1 MTANRSFLFV
11 LLLPI
16 FLVVVSA
23 MLLNLGTIYSLKQEF
38 IQSSESQIRD
48 LEIVTEA
55 ANLSS
60 DLASIQKS
68 LAKTLE
74 SAASGESDEAE
85 LYIMHSNY
93 VEEFALIEERVKQLS
108 ESKYTLSVAKKDSSA
123 LLTHFDAYRNFV
135 LMAGDIAAIDPAVAQ
150 TYIENSKTHFV
161 EFAEYTHRIAAQLSQ
176 QVSTSELKGLQ
187 NFDSVFNQVLV
198 IVLLS
203 LILMIIFAL
212 FTTKK
217 MAQKMGTLSL
227 ALTHLSQ
234 DSVSPSEMPEII
246 TMEKNEHG
254 EFRNMA
260 KSVLNFRKAILE
272 RREAQALLQQQQLH
286 LQELVD
292 DRTIELVEATSQAE
306 AANIA
311 KSAFLANMSHEI
323 RTPLNAIIGFT
334 HILQHKIDTN
344 ENERTDKLNKISDS
358 AQHLLAVINDILDFS
373 KIEAGKL
380 NLEETE
386 FEIEKVFN
394 NVFTLIGEK
403 AEEKG
408 LEIAF
413 SLDTNIPE
421 KLVGDPLRL
430 GQILLNFASNAV
442 KFTSEGLITLK
453 ARLDTASGTG
463 CIICFEVIDSGIGIT
478 EQQQE
483 KLFNAFEQADDS
495 TTRKFGGTGLGLAIS
510 KRLANLMGGDIGAK
524 SRHGQGSNFWFTAH
538 FKISSNSEYKPDV
551 NILEAKNQRVL
562 IVDDLE
568 EVLEIHQSLL
578 VSMGLRVDITLSGTD
593 AVKMA
598 KKAVD
603 DKDPYTII
611 LMDWSMPGMD
621 GLETTKKIRDIPGLP
636 VSAHILVTAFGHMF
650 QNECLEPELFDAI
663 LTKPVSASQLHDA
676 LLDVISLTPKTIH
689 NNSTVQPDW
698 QQSGMSILIVEDN
711 IMNQEVMNDLL
722 SAVGFNVRV
731 AGNGAI
737 AINKIE
743 ENMPD
748 LVLMDIQMPVMD
760 GLVATKKIR
769 ELDRYKNLPIIAM
782 TANAFSEDKQLC
794 IEAGMNDHL
803 SKPIEPEKL
812 YQTLNLW
819 LPETS
824 KSSEVTKTTH
834 NQNTEE
840 FYKNFTNENLLDISG
855 LNVDLALGYL
865 MGSYDILV
873 RELTRFKTQH
883 FNDISILRECLSK
896 NNHKEA
902 FRLAHSLK
910 GMSATLGLTEI
921 QSAAAELEKALH
933 EEQINIEPLISL
945 VEVKLL
951 VIINSLNK
959 HLPLENHP

>member
-16 FLVVVSA
+16 ILVVTLA
-23 MLLNLGTIYSLKQEF
+23 MMINLGAIYSLKQEF
-38 IQSSESQIRD
+38 KQSSESQIQH
-48 LEIVTEA
+48 LEIVKEA

-60 DLASIQKS
+60 DLAGIQKKV
-68 LAKTLE
+68 AKSLE
-74 SAASGESDEAE
+74 SAASGESDESQ
-85 LYIMHSNY
+85 LYIMHSEF
-93 VEEFALIEERVKQLS
+93 VEEFALIEKRIKKLS
-108 ESKYTLSVAKKDSSA
+108 ESKYALIVAKEDTSA
-123 LLTHFDAYRNFV
+123 LFTHFDAYRNFV
-135 LMAGDIAAIDPAVAQ
+135 LMAGDIAAIDPTVAES
-150 TYIENSKTHFV
+150 YIEKSRIHFV
-161 EFAEYTHRIAAQLSQ
+161 EFAEHTHRIAARLSQ
-176 QVSTSELKGLQ
+176 QVSASELKGLQ
-187 NFDSVFNQVLV
+187 NFDTVFNQVLLIV
-198 IVLLS
+198 ILS
-203 LILMIIFAL
+203 LILMIVFAL
-212 FTTKK
+212 FTTKR
-217 MAQKMGTLSL
+217 MAQKMATLSL
-227 ALTHLSQ
+227 ALTHLSR
-234 DSVSPSEMPEII
+234 DDESPSELPDII
-246 TMEKNEHG
+246 TMKKNEHG

-260 KSVLNFRKAILE
+260 KSVLNFRKAIIE
-272 RREAQALLQQQQLH
+272 RREAQVLLQEQQLH

-292 DRTIELVEATSQAE
+292 ERTVELVEATSQAE
-306 AANIA
+306 AANVA

-334 HILQHKIDTN
+334 HILQHKIDAD
-344 ENERTDKLNKISDS
+344 ENERTDKLSKISDS

-394 NVFTLIGEK
+394 NVITLIGDK

-413 SLDTNIPE
+413 SLDTNIPPT
-421 KLVGDPLRL
+421 LVGDPLRL
-430 GQILLNFASNAV
+430 GQILLNFVSNAV

-453 ARLDTASGTG
+453 ASLDTASGTD
-463 CIICFEVIDSGIGIT
+463 CKICFEVIDSGIGIT

-510 KRLANLMGGDIGAK
+510 KRLANLMSGDIGAK

-538 FKISSNSEYKPDV
+538 FKTSGNLKSKPDI
-551 NILEAKNQRVL
+551 NIFETNDQRVL

-578 VSMGLRVDITLSGTD
+578 ESMGLRVDVTLSGTD

-598 KKAVD
+598 GKAVD

-650 QNECLEPELFDAI
+650 QNECQEPELFDAI

-689 NNSTVQPDW
+689 NNLTVQPDW

-782 TANAFSEDKQLC
+782 TANAFSEDKQIC

-812 YQTLNLW
+812 YKTLNLW
-819 LPETS
+819 LPENS
-824 KSSEVTKTTH
+824 KPTEVTKTTH
-834 NQNTEE
+834 NQYTEE
-840 FYKNFTNENLLDISG
+840 FYKNFTKENLLDISG
-855 LNVDLALGYL
+855 LNVEVALGYL

-873 RELTRFKTQH
+873 RELTRFTTQH
-883 FNDISILRECLSK
+883 FDDISILRECLSE

-910 GMSATLGLTEI
+910 GMAATLGLTEI
-921 QSAAAELEKALH
+921 QSASSQLEQALH
-933 EEQINIEPLISL
+933 EKQINIEPLISL

-951 VIINSLNK
+951 VVINSLNK
-959 HLPLENHP
+959 HLPLE